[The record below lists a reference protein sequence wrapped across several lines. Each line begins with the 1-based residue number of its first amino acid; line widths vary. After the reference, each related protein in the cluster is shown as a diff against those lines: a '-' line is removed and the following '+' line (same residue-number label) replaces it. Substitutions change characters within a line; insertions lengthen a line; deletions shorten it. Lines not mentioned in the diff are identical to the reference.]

1 MDMRDLRQAMRQF
14 NGFKGYFFADKK
26 ALNYLHQ
33 NGQDWNAYN
42 LNGKMNV
49 LGLNRLVPDYQLLE
63 VQQLLADK
71 KVRQAVIEG
80 DFQIFNFL
88 LQDLS
93 DLHLARFIVSKL
105 LCAHR
110 PDFFPIWDEQ
120 RVLIRNWCEEN
131 PGISYLGL
139 KQKIDDYMIL
149 HEITGMNYFY
159 FNKLLWFCE

>member
-1 MDMRDLRQAMRQF
+1 MKDLQLAMRQF
-14 NGFKGYFFADKK
+14 NVFKGYFFADKK

-33 NGQDWNAYN
+33 NGQEWNVNN

-49 LGLNRLVPDYQLLE
+49 LGLNRLIPDHQLLE
-63 VQQLLADK
+63 VQQLLVDK

-80 DFQIFNFL
+80 DFQIFDIL

-93 DLHLARFIVSKL
+93 CLQLVKFIISKL

-110 PDFFPIWDEQ
+110 PGLFPIWDEQ
-120 RVLIRNWCEEN
+120 RILIKNWSEEN
-131 PGISYLGL
+131 PGISYEGL
-139 KQKIDDYMIL
+139 KQRIDDYMTQ
-149 HEITGMNYFY
+149 HEIKGMNYFY

>member
-1 MDMRDLRQAMRQF
+1 MRDLRQAMKQF

-63 VQQLLADK
+63 VQQLLANK
-71 KVRQAVIEG
+71 KVGQAVIEG
-80 DFQIFNFL
+80 DFRIFDTL

-93 DLHLARFIVSKL
+93 CLQQVKFIVSKL

-110 PDFFPIWDEQ
+110 PDFFPIWDE
-120 RVLIRNWCEEN
+120 RRILIKSWCDEN
-131 PGISYLGL
+131 PGISYVGL
-139 KQKIDDYMIL
+139 KQQIDDFMIQ
-149 HEITGMNYFY
+149 HEIKGINYFY
-159 FNKLLWFCE
+159 FNKLLWYCE

>member
-1 MDMRDLRQAMRQF
+1 MRDLRQAMKQF

-33 NGQDWNAYN
+33 NGQDWNVYN

-63 VQQLLADK
+63 VQQLLAHK
-71 KVRQAVIEG
+71 KVGQAVIEG
-80 DFQIFNFL
+80 DFRIFDTL

-93 DLHLARFIVSKL
+93 DLLSARFIVSKL
-105 LCAHR
+105 LCAHK
-110 PDFFPIWDEQ
+110 PDLFPIWDEQ
-120 RVLIRNWCEEN
+120 RILIKNWCEEN
-131 PGISYLGL
+131 RGISYAGL
-139 KQKIDDYMIL
+139 KQQIDDYMIQ
-149 HEITGMNYFY
+149 HEIKRMNYFY